1 MLLFLET
8 PPLRRWFPEWE
19 RFWRNKKLSSDNYF
33 NLLLWRA
40 VASDRPLKVWLAI
53 E

>member
-19 RFWRNKKLSSDNYF
+19 RFWRNKNFVKRQ
-33 NLLLWRA
+33 LLQFAFMA
-40 VASDRPLKVWLAI
+40 VASDSPLKIWLAI